1 MHNTKNRFLPLSET
15 LPFTW
20 AGVFTSFCK
29 GTNKAGSFSFRSVCE
44 MNSYTMKHRRVP
56 PVRLHHS
63 YESFSWFL
71 PDARKVNMD
80 VSQIHSKGK
89 SLSCNKSIWRV
100 SRYLLS
106 LQALLFLLLE
116 VFFSFYPLFLCF
128 LSGFGFGLLSLAKT
142 QIKLHYP

>member
-44 MNSYTMKHRRVP
+44 MNSYSMKHRRVP

-89 SLSCNKSIWRV
+89 SAKSIWRV